1 MNLFPPAHI
10 KPKHWDE
17 WVTGSGVHPGIV
29 ALNVN
34 SLVGFSVYDYLFY
47 SPLIERRNTGRVVD
61 SYLKRYQPLENGGWW
76 CGGGQDPLTWEEM
89 LWGQFKPETPR
100 TSTSSGRDFKGFGQP
115 PKLVKYEPPPLTDLR
130 AYFLHVPG
138 CIWDLIAA
146 RYNIKRYYSPLA
158 LRLRDRHKPIS
169 FWEWVFLHPQIP
181 IIITEGAKKAAAL
194 LSAGYVAIALPGIS
208 CGFRTQKDAR
218 GKTIKRHLIPELQ
231 KFATRG
237 REFYFCFDNDPKPST
252 RAAVETAIQL
262 TGGLL
267 AQSGCQV
274 KVITWVGNTK
284 GVDDF
289 LVANGTAAFEQLY
302 SQAISLDVYTSLLL
316 WKLTYLASLKLNQ
329 RYLGD
334 IPFPVSGL
342 ACVKSP
348 KGSGKTQA
356 LERLIA
362 DAQGVG
368 RKVLVITHRIQLGR
382 AICKRLGLDWIDELR
397 SSVTKGVFGFG
408 VCIDSVHPI
417 SQARFNPNDWE
428 GAIVVLDE
436 VEQVT
441 WHLLNSSTCYEKR
454 VSILETY
461 SELLSVVAATGG
473 LIIAQDADLSDLSI
487 DFIRGLVKRQSDIDL
502 HPWVV
507 VNFWVDPSSC
517 WEVTLYNSHN
527 AAPLLTQIKRSLSSS
542 DKAIMIHCDG
552 QKAKSKWGT
561 KNLESWAR
569 QNFPNEKVL
578 RIDSESVADP
588 THPAYGAIENIN
600 ELVKSYRIIIASPSI
615 GTGVSIDVK
624 GHFQAVFLISQGVCP
639 ESETRQ
645 ALARV
650 REPVPRYI
658 WVRRYGLGKIGNGS
672 PNYKKLL
679 ASTKKV
685 VQANIMLLKNFD
697 FDIDAATFPIV
708 TSTWAKMAARINASS
723 WQFRNALHHSLV
735 AEGHRVTV
743 ADSKMCEADQEH
755 SHQLRDCCDIN
766 QALENQAV
774 EAVKLPTEKEYLQL
788 RDKRNKTPAEL
799 LKVKKYQLHQRYG
812 VEVTASLKQKDDSG
826 WYSKILLHY
835 LLTHDPEFV
844 QNRDRTHFEGHIE
857 RGNGRVCFW
866 DIKGYLPKVEVLK
879 FLNVSQWFD
888 PEKQLSSHDPD
899 LIEWASR
906 VKRYACDLKD
916 LGLGSFDEKLS
927 PIQCLQILLSNL
939 GMKLEKTFRHRIE
952 GVPNAVQF
960 YCYKCPADGRDEI
973 FQVWSCRDTE
983 DFALSTTPETS
994 SETPVLPLNCV
1005 TPEYIETNIIPE
1017 HTTKVTQENEQSQFL
1032 PAPKEKHDPL
1042 SLIGRWVRCA
1052 ITGITVRLAIS
1063 VDSGWIT
1070 EPIPKQVKGWV
1081 KDWEQGWHVSWTALK
1096 KQVFVLL
1103 PPEVGL

>member
-1 MNLFPPAHI
+1 MNLLPPTHI
-10 KPKHWDE
+10 EPKHWDE
-17 WVTGSGVHPGIV
+17 WVNCSGVHPGIT
-29 ALNVN
+29 ALNVL
-34 SLVGFSVYDYLFY
+34 SLVGSSVYDYLFY
-47 SPLIERRNTGRVVD
+47 SPSIERRNTGRVVD
-61 SYLKRYQPLENGGWW
+61 SYLKRYQLLENGGWW
-76 CGGGQDPLTWEEM
+76 CGGGTDPEDWSEM
-89 LWGQFKPETPR
+89 LWGQFKPDIPR
-100 TSTSSGRDFKGFGQP
+100 ASISKSKEFKGFGQP

-130 AYFLHVPG
+130 AYFLQVPD
-138 CIWDLIAA
+138 CIWDKVAS
-146 RYNIKRYYSPLA
+146 RYNITRYYSPLA
-158 LRLRDRHKPIS
+158 LRLRDRHQPVC
-169 FWEWVFLHPQIP
+169 FWEWVFLHPEIP
-181 IIITEGAKKAAAL
+181 IIITEGAKKAGAL

-208 CGFRTQKDAR
+208 CGFRTEKDAR

-231 KFATRG
+231 KFATPG

-252 RAAVETAIQL
+252 KAAVETAIQL
-262 TGGLL
+262 TGTLL
-267 AQSGCQV
+267 ATEGCLV
-274 KVITWVGNTK
+274 KVIAWVGDTK

-289 LVANGTAAFEQLY
+289 LVANGTVAFEQLY
-302 SQAISLDVYTSLLL
+302 EQAFCLDVYTSLLL
-316 WKLTYLASLKLNQ
+316 WKLTYDASLKLNQ

-334 IPFPVSGL
+334 IPFPMSGL

-356 LERLIA
+356 LKRLIA

-382 AICKRLGLDWIDELR
+382 AICERLGLDWIDEVHT
-397 SSVTKGVFGFG
+397 SATKGVFGFG
-408 VCIDSVHPI
+408 VCIDSVHPV

-428 GAIVVLDE
+428 GALVVLDE

-461 SELLSVVAATGG
+461 GELVGVVAATGG

-507 VNFWVDPSSC
+507 VNSWVDPNSY
-517 WEVTLYNSHN
+517 WDVTLYNSHN
-527 AAPLLTQIKRSLSSS
+527 AAPVLTQIKRSLNSC

-552 QKAKSKWGT
+552 QKAKSQWGT

-569 QNFPNEKVL
+569 QNFPNEAIL

-588 THPAYGAIENIN
+588 THPAYGGIEKIN

-658 WVRRYGLGKIGNGS
+658 WARRYGLGKIGNGS
-672 PNYKKLL
+672 PSYRGLL

-685 VQANIMLLKNFD
+685 VQANIQLLKNFD
-697 FDIDAATFPIV
+697 FDIDAATFPV
-708 TSTWAKMAARINASS
+708 ATSTWAKMAARINASS

-743 ADSKMCEADQEH
+743 ADSQMCEADKEH
-755 SHQLRDCCDIN
+755 SNQLRDCCDAN
-766 QALENQAV
+766 QAQENQAV
-774 EAVKLPTEKEYLQL
+774 ESVELPSEKEYLQL
-788 RDKRNKTPAEL
+788 KDKRNKTPVEL

-812 VEVTASLKQKDDSG
+812 VEVTAELKQKDDEG
-826 WYSKILLHY
+826 WYPKILLHY

-857 RGNGRVCFW
+857 RGNGRVCLW
-866 DIKGYLPKVEVLK
+866 DVRGSLPKVEVLK
-879 FLNVSQWFD
+879 FLNITRWFD
-888 PEKQLSSHDPD
+888 PNRQLSSHDPE
-899 LIEWASR
+899 LIEWAEGL
-906 VKRYACDLKD
+906 KRFASDLKD
-916 LGLGSFDEKLS
+916 LGLGSFDDKLS
-927 PIQCLQILLSNL
+927 PIQCLQIVLSNL

-960 YCYKCPADGRDEI
+960 YCYNCPTDGRNQI
-973 FQVWSCRDTE
+973 FEVWSCRDAE
-983 DFALSTTPETS
+983 AIVNASTTPEAS
-994 SETPVLPLNCV
+994 SNCV
-1005 TPEYIETNIIPE
+1005 TPEYIETNTTPF
-1017 HTTKVTQENEQSQFL
+1017 HTSGVTQEEVQHQSL
-1032 PAPKEKHDPL
+1032 PEKKANPDPL
-1042 SLIGRWVRCA
+1042 SQMGQWVRCVFKLENGTLFSIGA
-1052 ITGITVRLAIS
+1052 LVFWGILLSIRVRKETLSHTRLVPIDDTQYPVPS
-1063 VDSGWIT
+1063 CLNPLSGC
-1070 EPIPKQVKGWV
+1070 ENWV
-1081 KDWEQGWHVSWTALK
+1081 IL
-1096 KQVFVLL
+1096 
-1103 PPEVGL
+1103 